1 MQSLTV
7 RSVRSAAARCG
18 LYNTVLVIMLTQK
31 YSVYFRT
38 EGYIYLRNL
47 KRTLRLNKTNSPL
60 RKHPDSLMSYEIILK
75 YGIGAE
81 NSLAI
86 AADGTVNDLTR
97 GPSYPQKRL

>member
-38 EGYIYLRNL
+38 EGYDLFEKL
-47 KRTLRLNKTNSPL
+47 ETNKTNSPL
-60 RKHPDSLMSYEIILK
+60 RKHPDGLMSYEIILK